1 MLSYSSNIE
10 QGISYQMAGITYIEY
25 IIQGNGEECSVTYGE
40 DNSLTNTTCLSLTN
54 SKGIKILCTKKKK
67 MCKTE
72 GEVLDFISPS
82 EIEKESN
89 NNIEV
94 LQHWVNAH
102 NTQDM
107 NKLKNLYAKEI
118 TYYGKKLSRTKCI
131 KDKKR
136 VLRKY
141 PQFKIHTDNIEYISI
156 TPTITKVTFDKYV
169 KFSPHK
175 KEKMYPSYLLV
186 DLASNSILVEG
197 DTVTDKNIK
206 KKHIAKNK
214 TYSQIDSQPKNE
226 NETFNEI
233 IRLKSDKDYFK
244 KVRVIGKNENCDVY
258 FEYAPENYET
268 NCHELTNSKSVRIFC
283 TQKKSI
289 CKTMAEVSYFN
300 ASGKNL
306 PKDLEQAVP
315 FVGTWSFNFAG
326 GSGTGYNV
334 EIQEDSTV
342 TYTHDRSG
350 SIEYQG
356 NYDSTKNPYWVQ
368 GDIICIREKQHL
380 DICIKMN
387 KFKEEITTVL
397 SPQELCKNAEENFS
411 KAYEIFTNAQLNPNE
426 TSTTTFKKQLKARD
440 LALIF
445 VQQCKNVSRN
455 TFWNGG
461 YDMSDIKNFLRQTN
475 AVERFGNDMNFRVK

>member
-94 LQHWVNAH
+94 LQHWVNAQ
-102 NTQDM
+102 NIQDM

-169 KFSPHK
+169 KFSPNK
-175 KEKMYPSYLLV
+175 KEK
-186 DLASNSILVEG
+186 
-197 DTVTDKNIK
+197 
-206 KKHIAKNK
+206 
-214 TYSQIDSQPKNE
+214 
-226 NETFNEI
+226 
-233 IRLKSDKDYFK
+233 
-244 KVRVIGKNENCDVY
+244 
-258 FEYAPENYET
+258 
-268 NCHELTNSKSVRIFC
+268 
-283 TQKKSI
+283 
-289 CKTMAEVSYFN
+289 
-300 ASGKNL
+300 
-306 PKDLEQAVP
+306 
-315 FVGTWSFNFAG
+315 
-326 GSGTGYNV
+326 
-334 EIQEDSTV
+334 
-342 TYTHDRSG
+342 
-350 SIEYQG
+350 
-356 NYDSTKNPYWVQ
+356 
-368 GDIICIREKQHL
+368 
-380 DICIKMN
+380 
-387 KFKEEITTVL
+387 
-397 SPQELCKNAEENFS
+397 
-411 KAYEIFTNAQLNPNE
+411 
-426 TSTTTFKKQLKARD
+426 
-440 LALIF
+440 
-445 VQQCKNVSRN
+445 NVSKLS
-455 TFWNGG
+455 TG
-461 YDMSDIKNFLRQTN
+461 
-475 AVERFGNDMNFRVK
+475 

>member
-1 MLSYSSNIE
+1 
-10 QGISYQMAGITYIEY
+10 
-25 IIQGNGEECSVTYGE
+25 
-40 DNSLTNTTCLSLTN
+40 
-54 SKGIKILCTKKKK
+54 
-67 MCKTE
+67 
-72 GEVLDFISPS
+72 
-82 EIEKESN
+82 
-89 NNIEV
+89 
-94 LQHWVNAH
+94 
-102 NTQDM
+102 
-107 NKLKNLYAKEI
+107 
-118 TYYGKKLSRTKCI
+118 
-131 KDKKR
+131 
-136 VLRKY
+136 
-141 PQFKIHTDNIEYISI
+141 
-156 TPTITKVTFDKYV
+156 
-169 KFSPHK
+169 
-175 KEKMYPSYLLV
+175 
-186 DLASNSILVEG
+186 
-197 DTVTDKNIK
+197 
-206 KKHIAKNK
+206 
-214 TYSQIDSQPKNE
+214 
-226 NETFNEI
+226 
-233 IRLKSDKDYFK
+233 
-244 KVRVIGKNENCDVY
+244 
-258 FEYAPENYET
+258 
-268 NCHELTNSKSVRIFC
+268 
-283 TQKKSI
+283 
-289 CKTMAEVSYFN
+289 MAEVSYFN